1 MEEISES
8 CTASGSA
15 EEEEEEELSSAV
27 DANLEL
33 PAEDS
38 LLSDSEG

>member
-15 EEEEEEELSSAV
+15 EEEEELSSAV